1 MTEPYNYDN
10 NGYDNNHLQSQDNE
24 FSSQDNEFSNLLN
37 NNDSGYENNDHQ
49 NEYDENQASENNE
62 TLNPVTQ
69 EINDETLSED
79 DSETVP
85 TLSYD
90 SIKEK
95 LINAP
100 SNATQEPRF
109 GEKDMYKVINLVT
122 LLSECDDDV
131 IKWIED
137 IIRIGGNDNVRRSM
151 NIIKMDKN
159 EFEEH
164 TDTIKVMK
172 SILKISQDGA
182 ANGDA
187 FKTVIDLMNTVDNM
201 TDNQRDGL
209 LKLNR
214 KLIRSS
220 GAKIRISSK
229 KTSNS
234 SEIAQD
240 LHKVLTE
247 DDVIPQYVE
256 SLDSIIDAIKQII
269 K

>member
-1 MTEPYNYDN
+1 MTEPYNYEN
-10 NGYDNNHLQSQDNE
+10 NGYENHDYQSQDNE
-24 FSSQDNEFSNLLN
+24 LSHLMN
-37 NNDSGYENNDHQ
+37 NNDSDYENNNHQ
-49 NEYDENQASENNE
+49 NEYNE
-62 TLNPVTQ
+62 EQSLGGNKTLSSVTQ
-69 EINDETLSED
+69 EENSETSVED
-79 DSETVP
+79 DSTVVP
-85 TLSYD
+85 RLSYE

-95 LINAP
+95 LVNAP
-100 SNATQEPRF
+100 SNATQEPKF
-109 GEKDMYKVINLVT
+109 GEKDMYRVINLVT
-122 LLSECDDDV
+122 LLSECDEDV

-137 IIRIGGNDNVRRSM
+137 ILRVGGNDNVRRSM

-159 EFEEH
+159 EFEEQ

-247 DDVIPQYVE
+247 DSVIPQYVE

>member
-1 MTEPYNYDN
+1 MTEPYNYGN
-10 NGYDNNHLQSQDNE
+10 NEYNNYQSQDD
-24 FSSQDNEFSNLLN
+24 QLSNLM
-37 NNDSGYENNDHQ
+37 NNDEEYGQDDSQSNYTENHSVDSDIENNTEVPEDHSQ
-49 NEYDENQASENNE
+49 KDS
-62 TLNPVTQ
+62 V
-69 EINDETLSED
+69 ED
-79 DSETVP
+79 DSTQIP
-85 TLSYD
+85 TLSYESLKD
-90 SIKEK
+90 S
-95 LINAP
+95 LINPP
-100 SNATQEPRF
+100 SNATQEPKF
-109 GEKDMYKVINLVT
+109 GEKDIYRVINLVT
-122 LLSECDDDV
+122 LLSQCDEDV
-131 IKWIED
+131 IKWVED
-137 IIRIGGNDNVRRSM
+137 ILRIGGNDNVRRSM

-159 EFEEH
+159 DFEEQV
-164 TDTIKVMK
+164 DTIKVMK

-220 GAKIRISSK
+220 GAKIRITSK

-256 SLDSIIDAIKQII
+256 SLDSIIDAIRQII

>member
-1 MTEPYNYDN
+1 MTEPYNYGN
-10 NGYDNNHLQSQDNE
+10 NEYSNNYQSQDDELSNLM
-24 FSSQDNEFSNLLN
+24 SSDEEYGQHDNPQDN
-37 NNDSGYENNDHQ
+37 
-49 NEYDENQASENNE
+49 YDENQNVENSADSSSSSSQEQSYNNDVE
-62 TLNPVTQ
+62 DNDSTQ
-69 EINDETLSED
+69 I
-79 DSETVP
+79 P
-85 TLSYD
+85 TISYD
-90 SIKEK
+90 DLKDK
-95 LINAP
+95 LVNPP
-100 SNATQEPRF
+100 SNATQEPKF
-109 GEKDMYKVINLVT
+109 GEKDMYRVINLVT
-122 LLSECDDDV
+122 LLSQCDDDV
-131 IKWIED
+131 IKWVED
-137 IIRIGGNDNVRRSM
+137 ILRIGGNDNVRRSM
-151 NIIKMDKN
+151 NIIKMDRN
-159 EFEEH
+159 DFEEQV
-164 TDTIKVMK
+164 DTIKVMK

-220 GAKIRISSK
+220 GAKIRITSK

-256 SLDSIIDAIKQII
+256 SLDSIIDAIRQII